1 MHLPASACPVPI
13 LVAAGSPPPLFLANV
28 FERETV
34 SLKVVWFLG
43 ETEQP
48 KGEKPPQGKIDADLK
63 GNTLRVYVY
72 ALKKRK
78 VGVREVQRA
87 LLMSNPSLAQYH
99 LNKLKDLGLV
109 SEDNGEYSIVNEVKV
124 DVMRNFLRVG
134 TLIVPRFVFYAVFF
148 TVFAAYLTFIAVPYF
163 NYVPLLE
170 WFCCVLIASAAVY
183 WYEAQRAWRSAP
195 SS

>member
-1 MHLPASACPVPI
+1 MTEATKE
-13 LVAAGSPPPLFLANV
+13 SPK
-28 FERETV
+28 REPTDRP
-34 SLKVVWFLG
+34 
-43 ETEQP
+43 T
-48 KGEKPPQGKIDADLK
+48 KGMVDAELK

-109 SEDNGEYSIVNEVKV
+109 SENNGEYEISKEVKV
-124 DVMRNFLRVG
+124 DVMRDFLRVG
-134 TLIVPRFVFYAVFF
+134 TLIVPRFIFYAVFIS
-148 TVFAAYLTFIAVPYF
+148 VFAGYLTFVAYPYF
-163 NYVPLLE
+163 QLVPILE
-170 WFCCVLIASAAVY
+170 WFSGALIFSAGAF

-195 SS
+195 SP

>member
-1 MHLPASACPVPI
+1 MSEPVTQEP
-13 LVAAGSPPPLFLANV
+13 S
-28 FERETV
+28 
-34 SLKVVWFLG
+34 
-43 ETEQP
+43 
-48 KGEKPPQGKIDADLK
+48 KPEPVQKPTQGMVESELK

-109 SEDNGEYSIVNEVKV
+109 SETNGEYEISNEVKV
-124 DVMRNFLRVG
+124 SVMRDFLRVG
-134 TLIVPRFVFYAVFF
+134 TLIVPRFIFYAVLFS
-148 TVFAAYLTFIAVPYF
+148 VFAGYLTFVAFPYF
-163 NYVPLLE
+163 QVVPILE
-170 WFCCVLIASAAVY
+170 WFSGALIFSAAAF

-195 SS
+195 SP

>member
-1 MHLPASACPVPI
+1 MAKQS
-13 LVAAGSPPPLFLANV
+13 
-28 FERETV
+28 
-34 SLKVVWFLG
+34 
-43 ETEQP
+43 Q
-48 KGEKPPQGKIDADLK
+48 GEKPAQGVVDAELK

-99 LNKLKDLGLV
+99 LNKLKELGLV
-109 SEDNGEYSIVNEVKV
+109 TEENGEYSISNQVKV

-148 TVFAAYLTFIAVPYF
+148 SVFAAYLTFVAIPYF
-163 NYVPLLE
+163 QYVPILE
-170 WFCCVLIASAAVY
+170 LFCGVLIASAVVY

-195 SS
+195 SP

>member
-1 MHLPASACPVPI
+1 MKQE
-13 LVAAGSPPPLFLANV
+13 SPKPEPP
-28 FERETV
+28 
-34 SLKVVWFLG
+34 
-43 ETEQP
+43 
-48 KGEKPPQGKIDADLK
+48 EKRTQGMVDAELK

-109 SEDNGEYSIVNEVKV
+109 SENNGEYEISNEVKV
-124 DVMRNFLRVG
+124 DVMRDFLRLG

-148 TVFAAYLTFIAVPYF
+148 TVFAVYLTLVSYQFFQVVPI
-163 NYVPLLE
+163 LE
-170 WFCCVLIASAAVY
+170 WFSGALILSAAAF

-195 SS
+195 AP